1 MAKATAAHS
10 FSRIGVIGGG
20 AWGTALAQTL
30 RMANRDVSL
39 WARDAKVVAGINA
52 QHANNAYLPDVAL
65 DAGLKATTD
74 LGDVASADLVLLV
87 TPAQVTRAMAEAIKP
102 HLRTNVPIV
111 ICAKG
116 IEQSSGKRLS
126 TVLAEV
132 LPTAP
137 LAVLSGPG
145 FAADVVRGLPTAVT
159 LACHDAALGASLAA
173 TTGYRNFRIYWSDD
187 VAGVELG
194 GAVKNVLAIAAG
206 IADGKKLGASAH
218 AALVTRGFAEMRRFG
233 AALGAKPATLSG
245 LSGLGDLLLTCGSAQ
260 SRNMSLG
267 RGLGQGQ
274 SLASILGARRSVS
287 EGVATAAAVVA
298 LARTHNLDMPIAEA
312 VHAICQGTITVDAAM
327 ASLLARP
334 FKAED

>member
-137 LAVLSGPG
+137 LAVLSGQALPPTLC
-145 FAADVVRGLPTAVT
+145 AD
-159 LACHDAALGASLAA
+159 
-173 TTGYRNFRIYWSDD
+173 YQ
-187 VAGVELG
+187 
-194 GAVKNVLAIAAG
+194 
-206 IADGKKLGASAH
+206 
-218 AALVTRGFAEMRRFG
+218 RR
-233 AALGAKPATLSG
+233 
-245 LSGLGDLLLTCGSAQ
+245 
-260 SRNMSLG
+260 
-267 RGLGQGQ
+267 
-274 SLASILGARRSVS
+274 
-287 EGVATAAAVVA
+287 
-298 LARTHNLDMPIAEA
+298 
-312 VHAICQGTITVDAAM
+312 
-327 ASLLARP
+327 
-334 FKAED
+334 